1 MSKRMISAKNHDTR
15 SLPADDRS
23 VSSKT
28 FDMDVPRAT
37 GLGRR
42 RRQKVVGRAL
52 ECLRGWVTFGVTNST
67 REVVACLLFAV
78 LWAGVAAPGL
88 ADDRNIP
95 DATARETEETE
106 LAASV
111 AVAEVDSKAAEEDAT
126 EEDED
131 DDAPIQP
138 VESIGPGKKPPESL
152 QPLIE
157 LAEEA
162 KKKFETEVD
171 GYTCLLVKRETIDGK
186 LESTKYIRLK
196 IRERRFDG
204 KNLLRPQC
212 IYGKFLKPKSV
223 AGRELLYVENERDG
237 DVLVRRGGTRLPN
250 LTLEIDPDGRLAK
263 QESNHSIVQTGI
275 RPMIEQILDRLRSQ
289 IDPENVK
296 IRFYADAKVDG
307 RPCQHIEVRQ
317 IEQRPHSTYQVAKV
331 YVDEELKLPVFFSS
345 YAWPDEPEAQPV
357 LQEQYAITQIKLN
370 PKLTDLDFDRTNPEY
385 KFRNEDESTE

>member
-1 MSKRMISAKNHDTR
+1 M
-15 SLPADDRS
+15 
-23 VSSKT
+23 
-28 FDMDVPRAT
+28 
-37 GLGRR
+37 
-42 RRQKVVGRAL
+42 
-52 ECLRGWVTFGVTNST
+52 NST
-67 REVVACLLFAV
+67 REVVACLLSAV
-78 LWAGVAAPGL
+78 LWAGVAAPVS
-88 ADDRNIP
+88 ADDRNVP
-95 DATARETEETE
+95 DTPTREAKGTE

-111 AVAEVDSKAAEEDAT
+111 ALAEVDNKAADEDAV
-126 EEDED
+126 EED
-131 DDAPIQP
+131 DDDTSIQP
-138 VESIGPGKKPPESL
+138 IETIGPGKKPPESL

-204 KNLLRPQC
+204 KSLLRPQC

-345 YAWPDEPEAQPV
+345 YAWPDEPETQPV

-370 PKLTDLDFDRTNPEY
+370 PKLTDLDFDRTNPQY
-385 KFRNEDESTE
+385 KFRNEEDEDE